1 MRNYLLIIQIAGILT
16 GVVQNKVTNMCRG
29 NNPRCDKGKSIEID
43 TVTCPS
49 PVNKR
54 LWMQTKS
61 EIYTK
66 CENVKECDINF
77 ISSVSACCGTQGQ
90 IKKPRLRFVYDC
102 PTMNEGVAK
111 NATMASKK
119 QNFPTTTK
127 QTATTS
133 KSIPVSTPRHES
145 VSNNVLNPKNENFP
159 ESGFCE
165 ADICYEKPYCSI
177 GSKIAI
183 RNYTNNG
190 EQNWK
195 IMGMIRYYCNKG
207 QNCAPE
213 FSGYTQKIC
222 RPDAKNVIQY
232 ICMKEKITHDVD
244 CPHSHV
250 ISTYEGHIISI
261 DYPKMMPPTSSVC
274 NFKIAFSEAV
284 PIELF
289 LLDGKNIRVQII
301 NKNDI
306 AITKELDLFHTILGE
321 SFEIDFEINPDN
333 LREKRFWIY
342 YRTLTTDDVHSKPA
356 LPWIDT
362 CPETIEKKTTQIQ
375 TTDKIKTTSEIN
387 KDEIAKSDVSNK
399 DLPPTRRS
407 EIFSKSTEV
416 TDSTVRMVPALTP
429 VQRELKTHKTAAD
442 GKMEVTFST
451 TETSHVAVI
460 TNKHHETG
468 DMDSTE
474 KNSVRHTSVSS
485 QTGMFGKEII
495 TGLIAG
501 IVILACLVIILLT
514 ALIASMKRRRRC
526 LAANTEREERSSS
539 EAINEPLASFQYLKE
554 NFGEGDNETLNGRS
568 KNSENNLLDD
578 SKTGS
583 NSKQIKKKSSLIS
596 SGNESGKTMDS
607 ATSKDDNVFQFSKT
621 GDEFPESDYS
631 TQEKNKYPDMGTMK
645 IGDNTFTGR
654 KNSDADILTR
664 KDSQESKGDDDV
676 FRDLQH
682 FYVNGDDYALV
693 KKDTRTS
700 KSGFLSDNTTL
711 VPKSNSSGSMHDSD
725 VLEWTKGFNLAV

>member
-1 MRNYLLIIQIAGILT
+1 MWNYLLIIQIAGILT
-16 GVVQNKVTNMCRG
+16 GVVHNKVTNMCRG
-29 NNPRCDKGKSIEID
+29 NNPKCDRGKSIKIEM
-43 TVTCPS
+43 VTCPS
-49 PVNKR
+49 PANKR
-54 LWMQTKS
+54 LWMQTKP
-61 EIYTK
+61 EIRTR

-77 ISSVSACCGTQGQ
+77 VVSSVSACCGEDGQ
-90 IKKPRLRFVYDC
+90 IKKPRLRFVYNC
-102 PTMNEGVAK
+102 PTLNEGVAK

-127 QTATTS
+127 QTATAS
-133 KSIPVSTPRHES
+133 KSIPISTPRHES

-190 EQNWK
+190 EQDWK
-195 IMGMIRYYCNKG
+195 IMGMIQYYCNKR
-207 QNCAPE
+207 QNCESE
-213 FSGYTQKIC
+213 FNGYTQKIC
-222 RPDAKNVIQY
+222 LPDAKNVIQY
-232 ICMKEKITHDVD
+232 ICMNEKITYDVD
-244 CPHSHV
+244 CPHSQV
-250 ISTYEGHIISI
+250 ISGSEGHIISI
-261 DYPKMMPPTSSVC
+261 DYPRMMPPVTSIC

-301 NKNDI
+301 TKDDI
-306 AITKELDLFHTILGE
+306 TVTKDLNPFHTILGE
-321 SFEIDFEINPDN
+321 SFEINFEINPEN

-342 YRTLTTDDVHSKPA
+342 YRTLTTDNVHSKPA
-356 LPWIDT
+356 LPWKDT

-387 KDEIAKSDVSNK
+387 KDDIAKSDVSKK
-399 DLPPTRRS
+399 D
-407 EIFSKSTEV
+407 
-416 TDSTVRMVPALTP
+416 
-429 VQRELKTHKTAAD
+429 
-442 GKMEVTFST
+442 
-451 TETSHVAVI
+451 
-460 TNKHHETG
+460 
-468 DMDSTE
+468 
-474 KNSVRHTSVSS
+474 TSVSS
-485 QTGMFGKEII
+485 QPGMFGKEII

-583 NSKQIKKKSSLIS
+583 NSKHIKKKSSLIS

-607 ATSKDDNVFQFSKT
+607 ATSKDNVFQFSKT